1 MEPKQAQNRI
11 LWVVFRSKRP
21 LSLLFPHI
29 FMSHWSYSSRIFD
42 LQYLPFKMWCS
53 NYQRLA
59 QSSGKVTEENLPG
72 ISLGGGSARR
82 EEEDWFGFFR
92 LGSEAGN
99 ACHGRGEAHWHSLRD
114 EWRRWRMRERERER
128 EWVENVL
135 SHSAAKTDVIFKK
148 YFIRS
153 LLLKNIQ
160 FIRKNAY
167 ISGS

>member
-1 MEPKQAQNRI
+1 MDAAKQP
-11 LWVVFRSKRP
+11 F
-21 LSLLFPHI
+21 SLLFTHS
-29 FMSHWSYSSRIFD
+29 FMSHGSYSSRIFG

-82 EEEDWFGFFR
+82 EEEDWFGLFR

-114 EWRRWRMRERERER
+114 EWRRWRMRERERES
-128 EWVENVL
+128 EWRMFFLIPQQRQTLYSRNISFGAYCLKISNLPEKMRTFLV
-135 SHSAAKTDVIFKK
+135 HKYGIFSISL
-148 YFIRS
+148 FI
-153 LLLKNIQ
+153 
-160 FIRKNAY
+160 
-167 ISGS
+167 